1 MRAAP
6 VYMAELYSSRPGPVV
21 RHLKNNRAT
30 SALLWI
36 LFLLPLTACDRT
48 ETTYMVG
55 TLERDR
61 IDIIVE
67 SNEPIMRI
75 TAKDG
80 QQVATG
86 DLILE
91 QNPARAEAR
100 LAQQTGLRNQAAARL
115 AELRRGPREELIRE
129 SRARL
134 ESSRAE
140 EKNALANY
148 ERTQDIHAQGLSSDF
163 RLDTDRTRY
172 QTAVAQVK
180 ADSESLERLLNGTTV
195 EELDQAVAAVEA
207 GEAQVQQARLDLERT
222 RIFAP
227 VNGVV
232 DKVLFRIGE
241 RPAPGTTI
249 AVILDSSRTYA
260 RVYVPEHLRTRV
272 VPGVSIDVNIDGTGQ
287 TFDGTVRWVSADA
300 TFTPYFAL
308 TEHDRS
314 RLSFLAEIDIPD
326 AADLPSGVPLQADF
340 PGQ

>member
-1 MRAAP
+1 MVFFVP
-6 VYMAELYSSRPGPVV
+6 V
-21 RHLKNNRAT
+21 
-30 SALLWI
+30 
-36 LFLLPLTACDRT
+36 TACDRT

-67 SNEPIMRI
+67 NNEPIMRI
-75 TAKDG
+75 AAKDG
-80 QQVATG
+80 QQVTVG

-91 QNPARAEAR
+91 QDPARLEAR
-100 LAQQTGLRNQAAARL
+100 LAQQVGLRDQAAARL
-115 AELRRGPREELIRE
+115 AELRRGPRQESIRE
-129 SRARL
+129 ARARL
-134 ESSRAE
+134 EASRAE
-140 EKNALANY
+140 EINALANY
-148 ERTQDIHAQGLSSDF
+148 KRTQDIHAQGLSSDF

-172 QTAVAQVK
+172 QTATARVK
-180 ADSESLERLLNGTTV
+180 ADTEALDRLLNGTTV
-195 EELDQAVAAVEA
+195 EELDQAIAALESAESQVA
-207 GEAQVQQARLDLERT
+207 QARLDMERT

-260 RVYVPEHLRTRV
+260 RVYVPEHLRARV
-272 VPGVSIDVNIDGTGQ
+272 TPGVSIDVNIDGTDR
-287 TFDGTVRWVSADA
+287 TIDGTVRWVSADA
-300 TFTPYFAL
+300 TITPYFAL

-326 AADLPSGVPLQADF
+326 AADLPSGVPLQADL